1 MSLPVRLSAG
11 AQHDVEDTVAWY
23 EGQRLGLRER
33 FVAALDRLLDRVS
46 ENPQQFPVIETKV
59 RRALVRQFPYAVYF
73 VVSSDHIAV
82 IAVLHVR
89 RYRQEWQRRR

>member
-23 EGQRLGLRER
+23 EGQRLGLGER
-33 FVAALDRLLDRVS
+33 FVAALDRLIDRVS
-46 ENPQQFPVIETKV
+46 ENPQQFPMIETEV
-59 RRALVRQFPYAVYF
+59 RRALVRRFPYAVYF

-89 RYRQEWQRRR
+89 QYPREWQRRR

>member
-23 EGQRLGLRER
+23 EGQRVGLGGR
-33 FVAALDRLLDRVS
+33 FVAALDRLIDRFS
-46 ENPQQFPVIETKV
+46 ENPQQFPVIEPEV
-59 RRALVRQFPYAVYF
+59 RRALVRRFPYAVYF
-73 VVSSDHIAV
+73 IVSSDHIAV

-89 RYRQEWQRRR
+89 RYPQEWQRRR

>member
-23 EGQRLGLRER
+23 EGQRLLGER
-33 FVAALDRLLDRVS
+33 FVAALDGLLNRVS
-46 ENPQQFPVIETKV
+46 ENPQQFPVIETEV
-59 RRALVRQFPYAVYF
+59 RRALVRRFPYAVYF
-73 VVSSDHIAV
+73 VVSSDYIAV

-89 RYRQEWQRRR
+89 RYSQEWQRRR